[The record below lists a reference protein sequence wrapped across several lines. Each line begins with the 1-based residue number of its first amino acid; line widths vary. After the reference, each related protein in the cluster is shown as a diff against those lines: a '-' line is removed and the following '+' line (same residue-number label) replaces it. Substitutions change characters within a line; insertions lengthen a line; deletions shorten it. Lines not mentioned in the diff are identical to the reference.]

1 MTHARRLPSPG
12 AVPGAPHWAATEP
25 VALAAPACGTGGE
38 AGEADAGA
46 ADEPAGDL
54 LRVGMPRLMRK
65 LLEARSAREREQH
78 VGEALQACGFDWC
91 DYGTLE
97 NTPQGLQPRSF
108 VGTYANGTWVQRYF
122 GARHYEVD
130 PRLAE
135 AAASG
140 LPLVWDTDLLQART
154 AGAAE
159 PARLQ
164 RMVDDLHDSGI
175 RSGVLFNVPGAAGP
189 ALRTV
194 VALSSSTAGSEWI
207 VDRILGQALTFALSM
222 HEFHVRYT
230 RLPAAPGGPAAADA
244 EALRAPL
251 TAVQQEVLRGLEH
264 GLSDK
269 EIAAQLGI
277 STYAVDYH
285 MRQLRK
291 QFGVRN
297 RVQLASAGAAAGADP
312 ASKPR

>member
-1 MTHARRLPSPG
+1 MTHARRQPSPS
-12 AVPGAPHWAATEP
+12 AVPGAPHWAATGP
-25 VALAAPACGTGGE
+25 VAPACGTGRG
-38 AGEADAGA
+38 AKAAA
-46 ADEPAGDL
+46 ADEPAGNL
-54 LRVGMPRLMRK
+54 LRAGMPCLMRK
-65 LLEARSAREREQH
+65 LLEARSAPEREQH
-78 VGEALQACGFDWC
+78 VRQALQACGFDWC
-91 DYGTLE
+91 GYGTLE
-97 NTPQGLQPRSF
+97 SSPQGLQPRSF
-108 VGTYANGTWVQRYF
+108 VATYANATWVQRYF
-122 GARHYEVD
+122 GARHHEVD

-140 LPLVWDTDLLQART
+140 LPLVWDTALLQART

-159 PARLQ
+159 PDRLQ

-189 ALRTV
+189 GLRTV
-194 VALSSSTAGSEWI
+194 VALSSGTAGCEWI
-207 VDRILGQALTFALSM
+207 VDRVLGQALTFALSM
-222 HEFHVRYT
+222 HEFHVRT
-230 RLPAAPGGPAAADA
+230 RLPAAPRSPAAADA
-244 EALRAPL
+244 GALRAPL
-251 TAVQQEVLRGLEH
+251 TAVQHEVLRGLEH

-297 RVQLASAGAAAGADP
+297 RVQLAGAGAATGADP
-312 ASKPR
+312 AAKPR